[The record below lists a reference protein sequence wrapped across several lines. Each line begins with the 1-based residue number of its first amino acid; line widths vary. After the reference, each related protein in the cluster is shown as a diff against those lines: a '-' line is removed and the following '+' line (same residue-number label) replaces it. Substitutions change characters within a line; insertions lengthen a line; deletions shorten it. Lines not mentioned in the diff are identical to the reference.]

1 MNEKRNKFNRELK
14 SKKRESNNLE
24 LKCTM
29 PENKNSLYVFN
40 SRRRSR
46 R

>member
-1 MNEKRNKFNRELK
+1 MKRETILTELK